1 MGKIGQKKKKKRF
14 PSPIDIGI
22 TIVKYTPHLR
32 MCQAVQQ
39 VLDAAVS
46 KRGAVPSVA
55 TRGREHRQPGNPES
69 LELAFESLAALHE
82 QRQD

>member
-1 MGKIGQKKKKKRF
+1 
-14 PSPIDIGI
+14 
-22 TIVKYTPHLR
+22 

-46 KRGAVPSVA
+46 KMGAVPSVA

-69 LELAFESLAALHE
+69 LALAFESLAALRE